1 MKITYPNMGSLN
13 MILKTM
19 FEGIGVEV
27 VDPPPS
33 TNKTLTL
40 GVRNSHEFVCLPFKI
55 NVGNF
60 IEALDKG
67 ADTIIMLGGIG
78 PCRFGYYGQVQKEIL
93 KDLGYD
99 FKMIIVDPPHGR
111 LIDFLKELA
120 SYFPNVDGKTAL
132 KSFVFA
138 VKKMIAADRLEKF
151 LLKHRAHEDKPGV
164 TTKIYE
170 EYMKKLEK
178 AQTGKEVD
186 KIVAEAM
193 KKIKE
198 NANVQRKIQ
207 LKVALVGEI
216 YMLLEPFTNM
226 DISKSLNELGV
237 EVTKTEYLS
246 DYLINSA
253 FKLPQRMEFKKNARG
268 YLERDIGGHGLNT
281 VANTVKYAKLKYDG
295 VIHILP
301 FTCTPEIVAQGI
313 IAKISRDYNI
323 PVMSLVYD
331 ENTGQAGYQ
340 TRLEAFVDLL
350 YRKRMEVVC

>member
-1 MKITYPNMGSLN
+1 
-13 MILKTM
+13 
-19 FEGIGVEV
+19 
-27 VDPPPS
+27 
-33 TNKTLTL
+33 
-40 GVRNSHEFVCLPFKI
+40 
-55 NVGNF
+55 
-60 IEALDKG
+60 
-67 ADTIIMLGGIG
+67 
-78 PCRFGYYGQVQKEIL
+78 
-93 KDLGYD
+93 
-99 FKMIIVDPPHGR
+99 
-111 LIDFLKELA
+111 
-120 SYFPNVDGKTAL
+120 
-132 KSFVFA
+132 
-138 VKKMIAADRLEKF
+138 
-151 LLKHRAHEDKPGV
+151 
-164 TTKIYE
+164 
-170 EYMKKLEK
+170 
-178 AQTGKEVD
+178 
-186 KIVAEAM
+186 
-193 KKIKE
+193 
-198 NANVQRKIQ
+198 
-207 LKVALVGEI
+207 LVGEI

-281 VANTVKYAKLKYDG
+281 VANTVKYAKLNYDG

-350 YRKRMEVVC
+350 YRKRMEVIC

>member
-111 LIDFLKELA
+111 LIDFLKNWLH
-120 SYFPNVDGKTAL
+120 
-132 KSFVFA
+132 
-138 VKKMIAADRLEKF
+138 IF
-151 LLKHRAHEDKPGV
+151 L
-164 TTKIYE
+164 
-170 EYMKKLEK
+170 M
-178 AQTGKEVD
+178 
-186 KIVAEAM
+186 
-193 KKIKE
+193 
-198 NANVQRKIQ
+198 
-207 LKVALVGEI
+207 
-216 YMLLEPFTNM
+216 
-226 DISKSLNELGV
+226 
-237 EVTKTEYLS
+237 
-246 DYLINSA
+246 
-253 FKLPQRMEFKKNARG
+253 
-268 YLERDIGGHGLNT
+268 
-281 VANTVKYAKLKYDG
+281 
-295 VIHILP
+295 
-301 FTCTPEIVAQGI
+301 
-313 IAKISRDYNI
+313 
-323 PVMSLVYD
+323 
-331 ENTGQAGYQ
+331 
-340 TRLEAFVDLL
+340 
-350 YRKRMEVVC
+350 